1 MSALSRLT
9 SRAVGAVGRT
19 GRVLMSARE
28 IPDAMGGRIE
38 GPRADR
44 VAGSPRWRDGAFH
57 NAPPIE
63 SGPSGAMR
71 DALQRLASGLPDRK
85 PAGPVPVVE
94 PDLDLAVGD
103 GGASRSGS
111 SADGIRTTWYGHA
124 TALVEID
131 GARLLFDPVW
141 SERVSPSQELGPRRL
156 HPAPV
161 ALELLPA
168 LDAVVVSHD
177 HYDHLDMITVREVAA
192 TRPET
197 VFVVPLGVGAH
208 LEHWGVPVGRIVELD
223 WDEEHEVAEGVR
235 LVAAAARHFSGRGFG
250 RDRTLWAS
258 WVVAGPRHRVYY
270 TGDSGYFPGYG
281 AIGADHG
288 PFDLTLV
295 QIGAY
300 DRAWPGIHM
309 TPEEGVA
316 AHLDVCGGLLVPV
329 HWGTFVLA
337 MHPWAEPIERLLA
350 EAAATGARVAVP
362 RPGQLLDVAAP
373 PEPDGW
379 WVELAHAANAHA
391 ASARHTPSPS
401 PDPDPA

>member
-9 SRAVGAVGRT
+9 SRAAGAVGRT
-19 GRVLMSARE
+19 GRVLLSALE
-28 IPDAMGGRIE
+28 IPEAVGGRIE
-38 GPRADR
+38 GPRAVR

-57 NAPPIE
+57 NVPPVP

-85 PAGPVPVVE
+85 PAGPIPVE
-94 PDLDLAVGD
+94 RFADLLVGD
-103 GGASRSGS
+103 GGRGAATSPP
-111 SADGIRTTWYGHA
+111 DGMRATWYGHA
-124 TALVEID
+124 TALVEVD

-141 SERVSPSQELGPRRL
+141 SDRVSPTQELGPRRL
-156 HPAPV
+156 HPVPI
-161 ALELLPA
+161 ALDRLPA

-177 HYDHLDMITVREVAA
+177 HYDHLDMLTVRALAA
-192 TRPET
+192 TRADT

-208 LEHWGVPVGRIVELD
+208 LERWGVPLGRIVELD
-223 WDEEHEVAEGVR
+223 WDEEHEVAHGVR
-235 LVAAAARHFSGRGFG
+235 LVAAAAQHFSGRGVG

-258 WVVAGPRHRVYY
+258 WVVAGPRHRMYY

-316 AHLDVCGGLLVPV
+316 AHLDVRGGLLVPV

-337 MHPWAEPIERLLA
+337 MHPWAEPVDRLLA
-350 EAAATGARVAVP
+350 EAGATGARVAVP
-362 RPGQLLDVAAP
+362 RPGQALDVDAP
-373 PEPDGW
+373 SEPDHW
-379 WVELAHAANAHA
+379 WTGLAHAADVRPSPGA
-391 ASARHTPSPS
+391 ASSEG
-401 PDPDPA
+401 PAIA